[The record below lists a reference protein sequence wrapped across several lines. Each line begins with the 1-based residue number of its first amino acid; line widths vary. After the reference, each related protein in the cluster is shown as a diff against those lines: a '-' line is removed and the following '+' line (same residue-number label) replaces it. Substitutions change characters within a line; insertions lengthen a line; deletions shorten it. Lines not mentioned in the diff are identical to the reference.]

1 MQKEQTFRPS
11 NGAGWRLDIRRYHDS
26 EHLDPERAP
35 IVMVPGYGMNS
46 FILNF
51 HPTGVSMVEHLCLD
65 GFEVWTANLRGQGE
79 SELITGT
86 HQYGFRELSLTDVPW
101 VLDLAREETRT
112 DAETVHAI
120 GCSLGASV
128 LYAYLAHHPK
138 THGLASLVAIGGPLR
153 WDDVHPL
160 LRAAF
165 SSTTLAGMLPI
176 KGTRLAAR
184 ALLPVL
190 EKVPQLLSIYM
201 NASQIDL
208 SQADDLVK
216 TVDDPNPYLNRQ
228 IAHWIQQRDMVV
240 AGLNVTEAI
249 GALEDLPILCLLA
262 NKDGIVPQE
271 AALSV
276 KRAVAPDLIDEMIV
290 GGSGDN
296 WYAHADLFIS
306 ENARDEVFVPM
317 ARWIQARGRSR
328 SARSG

>member
-1 MQKEQTFRPS
+1 MLNEQIFRPD
-11 NGAGWRLDIRRYHDS
+11 NGAGWRLEIRRYHDA
-26 EHLDPERAP
+26 ERLDPERAP
-35 IVMVPGYGMNS
+35 IVMIPGYGMNS

-65 GFEVWTANLRGQGE
+65 GFEVWTANLRGQGG
-79 SELITGT
+79 SEMITGT
-86 HQYGFRELSLTDVPW
+86 QHYGFRELSLTDVPLA
-101 VLDLAREETRT
+101 LDLAREETKT
-112 DAETVHAI
+112 EVDTVHGI

-138 THGLASLVAIGGPLR
+138 THGLDSLVAIGGPLR
-153 WDDVHPL
+153 WDDIHPL

-176 KGTRLAAR
+176 KGTRFAAR

-208 SQADDLVK
+208 SQADELVK

-228 IAHWIQQRDMVV
+228 IANWIQQRDLMV
-240 AGLNVTEAI
+240 AGLNVTEGVA
-249 GALEDLPILCLLA
+249 AVEELPILCLLA
-262 NKDGIVPQE
+262 NKDGIVPE
-271 AALSV
+271 SAALSIS
-276 KRAVAPDLIDEMIV
+276 RAYDPDLVETMIV
-290 GGSGDN
+290 GGAGDD

-306 ENARDEVFVPM
+306 ESARDEVFVPM
-317 ARWIQARGRSR
+317 ASWIEGARGRS
-328 SARSG
+328 

>member
-1 MQKEQTFRPS
+1 MLDEQLFRPT
-11 NGAGWRLDIRRYHDS
+11 NGAGWRLEIRRYHDT
-26 EHLDPERAP
+26 EHLDPGRAP

-51 HPTGVSMVEHLCLD
+51 HPTGVSMVEHLCLE
-65 GFEVWTANLRGQGE
+65 GFEVWTANLRGQGG

-86 HQYGFRELSLTDVPW
+86 QQYGFRELALTDVPLA
-101 VLDLAREETRT
+101 LDLAREETKT
-112 DAETVHAI
+112 DSDTLHAI

-128 LYAYLAHHPK
+128 FYAYLAHNAK
-138 THGLASLVAIGGPLR
+138 SHGLASLVAIGGPLR

-176 KGTRLAAR
+176 KGTRMAAR

-208 SQADDLVK
+208 SQADELVK

-228 IAHWIQQRDMVV
+228 IANWIQKRDLVV
-240 AGLNVTEAI
+240 AGRNVTEAI
-249 GALEDLPILCLLA
+249 GAVEDLPILCLLA
-262 NKDGIVPQE
+262 NKDGIVPE
-271 AALSV
+271 AAALSIT
-276 KRAVAPDLIDEMIV
+276 RAYDPDLVDTMTV
-290 GGSGDN
+290 GGDEGD
-296 WYAHADLFIS
+296 WYAHADLFIA
-306 ENARDEVFVPM
+306 ETARERVFEPL
-317 ARWIQARGRSR
+317 ADWI
-328 SARSG
+328 SAAGHHT